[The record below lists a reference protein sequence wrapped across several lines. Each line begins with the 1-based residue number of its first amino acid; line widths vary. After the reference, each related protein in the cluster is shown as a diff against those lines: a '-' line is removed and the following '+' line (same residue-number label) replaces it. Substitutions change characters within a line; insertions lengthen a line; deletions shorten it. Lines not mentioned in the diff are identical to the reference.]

1 MCGGGNGFSSK
12 SLPDRSNT
20 FNVSL
25 AAAAN
30 IPQSIHDTLADGINK
45 LTVLFG
51 MDEKK
56 SRPKF
61 GGGST
66 EVLVDV
72 LPRAE
77 VAAEQSMAASGSVDD
92 VGVIV
97 VVHRHLLQESVMC

>member
-30 IPQSIHDTLADGINK
+30 ISQSIHDTFADGINK

-61 GGGST
+61 GGGLT
-66 EVLVDV
+66 ACAVLVV
-72 LPRAE
+72 VPSRADE
-77 VAAEQSMAASGSVDD
+77 AEVVAAEQSMTTAPGGGGGDD
-92 VGVIV
+92 DDDDDD
-97 VVHRHLLQESVMC
+97 